1 MLPLVCVSSPKKINS
16 RSDIIQINFRRPIF
30 VTSILSSSVFC
41 KHFPSCKVGPSQ
53 SACFCVFSISS
64 SHWIFTLLCSF
75 FLSLSLFLS
84 LHDYGSSPSSV
95 MLLIPIGLSISRTLL
110 HPCCRLWIMKNI
122 LFPTPLS
129 LYTWTFSTIRPL
141 QPPSKNLDCRD
152 FVKWKHCI
160 QFGDR
165 RNRWW
170 TYLGPR
176 GRRLL
181 SVGKQVLPGS
191 RRRGRCQ
198 HHARYFDQKLLRR
211 HPGYHPVDAVSQQG
225 TCWLHQ
231 SVFYTDE
238 CLKIL

>member
-110 HPCCRLWIMKNI
+110 HPCCRLWIMKKHSFPYTLI
-122 LFPTPLS
+122 LIPQPFR
-129 LYTWTFSTIRPL
+129 LYAL
-141 QPPSKNLDCRD
+141 YNHPP
-152 FVKWKHCI
+152 
-160 QFGDR
+160 
-165 RNRWW
+165 
-170 TYLGPR
+170 
-176 GRRLL
+176 
-181 SVGKQVLPGS
+181 
-191 RRRGRCQ
+191 
-198 HHARYFDQKLLRR
+198 
-211 HPGYHPVDAVSQQG
+211 
-225 TCWLHQ
+225 
-231 SVFYTDE
+231 
-238 CLKIL
+238 KILTVETLSNENIVFNLVIAGIVGEHI

>member
-129 LYTWTFSTIRPL
+129 LYLNLFDYTPFTTTLQKSWLSRLCQMKTLYSIWWSRESLVNIFRSTRPT
-141 QPPSKNLDCRD
+141 P
-152 FVKWKHCI
+152 
-160 QFGDR
+160 
-165 RNRWW
+165 
-170 TYLGPR
+170 
-176 GRRLL
+176 
-181 SVGKQVLPGS
+181 
-191 RRRGRCQ
+191 
-198 HHARYFDQKLLRR
+198 A
-211 HPGYHPVDAVSQQG
+211 
-225 TCWLHQ
+225 
-231 SVFYTDE
+231 
-238 CLKIL
+238 